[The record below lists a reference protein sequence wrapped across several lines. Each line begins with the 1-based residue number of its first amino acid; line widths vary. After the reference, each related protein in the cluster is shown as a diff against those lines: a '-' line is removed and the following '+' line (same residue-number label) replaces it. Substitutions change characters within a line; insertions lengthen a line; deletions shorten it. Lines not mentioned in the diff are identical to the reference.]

1 MRTIHRTLQRLT
13 LAALAATA
21 FLSQA
26 EAAPIV
32 SISPASQTIGVGG
45 NAAVDIIVSG
55 LSLTDPTGGF
65 SLTLGFNNTFVSG
78 VSFLNDP
85 GTKMGAVP
93 LDLSGGFS
101 GGSLDLFFVADAS
114 ATLASLAATEGTSF
128 TLATLSFMGK
138 AVGLSPLTLSN
149 VVLSNWNGD
158 SDLAGVS
165 AVNGSICVSADG
177 EACVINAIPEPE
189 TVLLLATGLVALALR
204 RRRRA
209 A

>member
-1 MRTIHRTLQRLT
+1 MKTIHRTVQRLA

-26 EAAPIV
+26 EAAPVV
-32 SISPASQTIGVGG
+32 SISPATQTIGVGG

-55 LSLTDPTGGF
+55 LSLSDPTGGF
-65 SLTLGFNNTFVSG
+65 SLTLGFNNSFVSG

-85 GTKMGAVP
+85 GTKMGAAP
-93 LDLSGGFS
+93 LDLSGGFT
-101 GGSLDLFFVADAS
+101 GGSLDLFFLADAN
-114 ATLASLAATEGTSF
+114 AKLADLAASEGTSF
-128 TLATLSFMGK
+128 TLATLSFKGI
-138 AVGLSPLTLSN
+138 AEGLSPLTLSN

-165 AVNGSICVSADG
+165 ALNGSICVSNG
-177 EACVINAIPEPE
+177 EACVINAVPEPE
-189 TVLLLATGLVALALR
+189 TVLLLAAGLVAVALR
-204 RRRRA
+204 RRQRA

>member
-1 MRTIHRTLQRLT
+1 MKTIHRTLQRLA

-21 FLSQA
+21 FVSQA
-26 EAAPIV
+26 EAAPVV

-65 SLTLGFNNTFVSG
+65 SLTLGFNNSFVSG
-78 VSFLNDP
+78 VSFMNDP
-85 GTKMGAVP
+85 GTKMGAVR

-101 GGSLDLFFVADAS
+101 GAALDLFFVADAT
-114 ATLASLAATEGTSF
+114 ATLASLAAAEGTSF
-128 TLATLSFMGK
+128 TLATLSFKGI
-138 AVGLSPLTLSN
+138 AEGLSPLTLSN

-165 AVNGSICVSADG
+165 AVNGSICVSNG
-177 EACVINAIPEPE
+177 EACVINAVPEPE
-189 TVLLLATGLVALALR
+189 TVLLLAGGLVALALR
-204 RRRRA
+204 RRRA

>member
-1 MRTIHRTLQRLT
+1 MRTIHRTLQRLA

-26 EAAPIV
+26 EAAPVV
-32 SISPASQTIGVGG
+32 SISPASQTIGIGA

-65 SLTLGFNNTFVSG
+65 SLTLGFNNSFVSG

-85 GTKMGAVP
+85 GTKMGLVP

-101 GGSLDLFFVADAS
+101 GASLDLFFVADAS
-114 ATLASLAATEGTSF
+114 ATLASLAAAEGTSF
-128 TLATLSFMGK
+128 TLATLSFKGI
-138 AVGLSPLTLSN
+138 AEGLSPLTLSN

-165 AVNGSICVSADG
+165 AVNGSICVSANG

-189 TVLLLATGLVALALR
+189 TVLLLASGLVALALR

>member
-1 MRTIHRTLQRLT
+1 MKSFHRTVRRLA

-26 EAAPIV
+26 EATPVV
-32 SISPASQTIGVGG
+32 SITPATQTIGVGD
-45 NAAVDIIVSG
+45 NAGVDIVVSG

-65 SLTLGFNNTFVSG
+65 SLTLTFNNTLLQG

-85 GTKMGAVP
+85 DTKMGPVP

-101 GGSLDLFFVADAS
+101 GGSLDLFFAADAS
-114 ATLASLAATEGTSF
+114 ATLASLAASEGTGF
-128 TLATLSFMGK
+128 TLAHLSFMGLSQ
-138 AVGLSPLTLSN
+138 GLSPLTLSN

-158 SDLAGVS
+158 STLEGVE
-165 AVNGSICVSADG
+165 AINGQICVAAAVG
-177 EACVINAIPEPE
+177 AACDVNPVPEPE

-204 RRRRA
+204 RRRA